1 MGERI
6 FAADWRACQEEHL
19 RAVVAAGDGRNEAAL
34 VQLLQEIGFD
44 AERLT
49 ALGTVAPP
57 VEEEAPE
64 SPPSG
69 GVETGSPPTTTG
81 EAWPETDD
89 APQAEEPVLPDD
101 SGLLQDDRDD
111 AGDEDPDEGG
121 DPAPAQLSLF

>member
-19 RAVVAAGDGRNEAAL
+19 QAVVAAGDGRNEVTL
-34 VQLLQEIGFD
+34 VQLLREIGFD

-57 VEEEAPE
+57 VVEEAPE
-64 SPPSG
+64 SPPPG
-69 GVETGSPPTTTG
+69 GAETGSPRTTTR
-81 EAWPETDD
+81 EARAQTEDV
-89 APQAEEPVLPDD
+89 PQADEPVMLDD
-101 SGLLQDDRDD
+101 SGLPQDDQDD
-111 AGDEDPDEGG
+111 AGDEGPDEDG